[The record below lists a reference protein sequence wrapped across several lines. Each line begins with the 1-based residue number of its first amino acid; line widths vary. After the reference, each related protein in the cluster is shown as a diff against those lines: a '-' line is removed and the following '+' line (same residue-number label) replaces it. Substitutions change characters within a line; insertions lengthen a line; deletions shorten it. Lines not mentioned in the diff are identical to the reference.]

1 MRVERL
7 ISQGHDATEQIEFA
21 NFLHLLGEGRLTPI
35 QLLGI
40 DYIQIPSDMCI
51 AATENIE
58 ENIQLITDATF
69 PNFLLQFS
77 NPSYLLER
85 TILSSRNL
93 DADAINS
100 FMLQRLPGDMVIMH
114 SVDSIVDDQSG
125 NLSAV
130 YPTEFL
136 NTLTPSGLPHHTLKL
151 KVGMP
156 VILLR
161 NLQPSIGLCNGVR
174 MMVRQISRRFVTCEI
189 AVGAHRG
196 RVVQIPRIS
205 LITTDADYPI
215 KFKRRQFP
223 ILPAFAMTINK
234 AQGQTFG
241 FVGLYLQNAV
251 FTHGQLYVAISRV
264 SKRSD
269 IRILTKFDTFLNLFV
284 ARNVVYQEVLL

>member
-1 MRVERL
+1 
-7 ISQGHDATEQIEFA
+7 
-21 NFLHLLGEGRLTPI
+21 
-35 QLLGI
+35 
-40 DYIQIPSDMCI
+40 
-51 AATENIE
+51 
-58 ENIQLITDATF
+58 
-69 PNFLLQFS
+69 
-77 NPSYLLER
+77 
-85 TILSSRNL
+85 
-93 DADAINS
+93 
-100 FMLQRLPGDMVIMH
+100 
-114 SVDSIVDDQSG
+114 
-125 NLSAV
+125 
-130 YPTEFL
+130 
-136 NTLTPSGLPHHTLKL
+136 
-151 KVGMP
+151 
-156 VILLR
+156 
-161 NLQPSIGLCNGVR
+161 